1 MDFVFDEDQ
10 EALADSVKRLL
21 MTEMTPELIR
31 ELWATPTGRSDD
43 LWALFASQGLTAVS
57 VPEVQGGLGLTEVE
71 WALLAQAYG
80 YFGSPEPLLDT
91 ALVSAGV
98 LARLPASD
106 WRDALLRDIAEGR
119 ARVALVHPV
128 NPYAAD
134 VHVANTLLCEHRGEL
149 HRVDPAQ
156 CAWRAV
162 DSVDPSRRLF
172 TLDWEP
178 SAATRIATADDAAPL
193 LNRALDHGAFA
204 VAAQLLGLTQRV
216 LDVAIDYSAQRKQFG
231 KAIGSYQA
239 LKHLLADVAIRY
251 EFARPVVAR
260 AAQAIADDHPQ
271 RAVFVS
277 HAKLAATSAAQLA
290 ARHSMQVHGAIGYT
304 WELDLQ
310 IFMKR
315 IWALSGSWG
324 DSAFHKAR
332 VADAILGDA
341 LPIGPAQ
348 TFDLEESNQ

>member
-1 MDFVFDEDQ
+1 M
-10 EALADSVKRLL
+10 
-21 MTEMTPELIR
+21 
-31 ELWATPTGRSDD
+31 
-43 LWALFASQGLTAVS
+43 
-57 VPEVQGGLGLTEVE
+57 
-71 WALLAQAYG
+71 
-80 YFGSPEPLLDT
+80 
-91 ALVSAGV
+91 SAGV

-134 VHVANTLLCEHRGEL
+134 VHVAQTLLCEHRGEL

-178 SAATRIATADDAAPL
+178 SAATRIASAGAAAPL

-277 HAKLAATSAAQLA
+277 HAKLAAASAAQLA
-290 ARHSMQVHGAIGYT
+290 ARHSMQVHGAIGYVG
-304 WELDLQ
+304 LDLQ

-332 VADAILGDA
+332 VADAISA
-341 LPIGPAQ
+341 TRCRSAPRRPS
-348 TFDLEESNQ
+348 TSRN

>member
-10 EALADSVKRLL
+10 EALADTVKRLL

-31 ELWATPTGRSDD
+31 ELWTTPTGRSDA
-43 LWALFASQGLTAVS
+43 LWSLFASQGLTAVS
-57 VPEVQGGLGLTEVE
+57 VPEAHGGLGLSEVE
-71 WALLAQAYG
+71 WALLAQTYG

-91 ALVSAGV
+91 ALVAAGV
-98 LARLPASD
+98 LERLPSSG
-106 WRDALLRDIAEGR
+106 WRDALLRDVAEGR
-119 ARVALVHPV
+119 ARVALVHPA
-128 NPYAAD
+128 NPYAED
-134 VHVANTLLCEHRGEL
+134 VHVAHTLLCEHRGAL
-149 HRVDPAQ
+149 HRVDPKQ
-156 CAWRAV
+156 CAWRAL

-172 TLDWEP
+172 MLDWEP
-178 SAATRIATADDAAPL
+178 SSATRIAGREEAAPIL
-193 LNRALDHGAFA
+193 ARALDHGAFA
-204 VAAQLLGLTQRV
+204 VAAQMLGLTQRV

-231 KAIGSYQA
+231 RAIGSYQA

-251 EFARPVVAR
+251 EFARPVLAR
-260 AAQAIADDHPQ
+260 AAAALADDHPQ

-277 HAKLAATSAAQLA
+277 HAKLAAVAAAQLA
-290 ARHSMQVHGAIGYT
+290 ARHAMQVHGAIGYT

-315 IWALSGSWG
+315 IWALAHTWG

-341 LPIGPAQ
+341 LAIGPAQ
-348 TFDLEESNQ
+348 TFDLEEQ